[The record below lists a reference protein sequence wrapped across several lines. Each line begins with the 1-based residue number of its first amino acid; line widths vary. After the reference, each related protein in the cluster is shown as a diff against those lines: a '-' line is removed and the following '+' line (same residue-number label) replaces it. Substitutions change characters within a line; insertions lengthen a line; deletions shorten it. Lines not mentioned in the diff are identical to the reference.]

1 MRQLESALDVCK
13 EEVALYL
20 SQSQE
25 NKEIFEN
32 QLKKKSEEVTAC
44 FNNSSLLQ
52 RTLVMNDLIEK
63 LVCEIRYKTQQKL
76 WIGSK
81 LGKDCTFCE
90 GKGENYN

>member
-32 QLKKKSEEVTAC
+32 QLKKKSEEVTAF

-76 WIGSK
+76 
-81 LGKDCTFCE
+81 
-90 GKGENYN
+90 